1 LRDKAKQ
8 AAKPAVEQRPFDEL
22 KILPQYVLLC
32 SILRPFSAIS
42 DVFDLEGQHR
52 RWLAFLTT
60 IGSLLWAM
68 PAVKDPREKSMREYA
83 RYAGPGWEME
93 RGSEQN
99 QSSNPL
105 GWFLLGIGVG
115 ATVALLLTP
124 SKGRELRSAVGRG
137 FRSTLHALN
146 RGTQQLRRR
155 GSNVIR
161 FSR

>member
-1 LRDKAKQ
+1 
-8 AAKPAVEQRPFDEL
+8 
-22 KILPQYVLLC
+22 
-32 SILRPFSAIS
+32 
-42 DVFDLEGQHR
+42 
-52 RWLAFLTT
+52 
-60 IGSLLWAM
+60 
-68 PAVKDPREKSMREYA
+68 MREYA

-115 ATVALLLTP
+115 ATIALFLTP